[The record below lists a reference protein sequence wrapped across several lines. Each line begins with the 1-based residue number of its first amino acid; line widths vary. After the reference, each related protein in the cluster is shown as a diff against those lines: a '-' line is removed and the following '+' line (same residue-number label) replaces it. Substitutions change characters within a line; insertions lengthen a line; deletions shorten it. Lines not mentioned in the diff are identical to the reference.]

1 MRILRV
7 VGVIVRRC
15 GVAATLACLM
25 LAACGHPD
33 VGVGTPAGDAS
44 VDPVAS
50 VQAWRDKHEADYLYE
65 WASIAGLHMLEPGTQ
80 TVGSDPAAAI
90 VVPHLPPV
98 AGRVTVL
105 GQRVEFEAEPAVS
118 AVRKGARTR
127 PQPDQPPD
135 EPLTGPIVLH
145 DADLERDPEVAIGSV
160 RLVVHTGGGILALRV
175 RDPQSGQARGFLGF
189 SWFPIDETYRVTGRF
204 IRDAEPREL
213 QVLNTY
219 GDIDTYTTEG
229 LVEFELGGQTLRL
242 RPFTTRP
249 NRFYFVFRDASSGE
263 ETYETARF
271 VYSDL
276 GEDGTTVIDFNE
288 AYNPPCAFNPYT
300 TCPIPLKENILPVRV
315 LAGERAYPVAVK
327 LPGVR

>member
-1 MRILRV
+1 MR
-7 VGVIVRRC
+7 GT
-15 GVAATLACLM
+15 GVAWLALLSVVPGAGCGRAADEAPPATSS
-25 LAACGHPD
+25 
-33 VGVGTPAGDAS
+33 AS
-44 VDPVAS
+44 APEDPVAK

-65 WASIAGLHMLEPGTQ
+65 WVSISGLYLLEPGTHA
-80 TVGSDPAAAI
+80 VGSDPSAGI
-90 VVPHLPPV
+90 VVPHLPPI
-98 AGRVTVL
+98 AGRVTVS
-105 GQRVEFEAEPAVS
+105 GQRVEFEAEPGVS

-145 DADLERDPEVAIGSV
+145 DDGLERDPEVAIGSV
-160 RLVVHTGGGILALRV
+160 RLVVHTGGGNLALRV
-175 RDPQSGQARGFLGF
+175 RDPQSEQARGFLGF
-189 SWFPIDETYRVTGRF
+189 SWFPIDEAYRVTGRF
-204 IRDAEPREL
+204 IPDAEPREL

-219 GDIDTYTTEG
+219 GDIDTYKTEG
-229 LVEFELGGQTLRL
+229 VVEFELAGETQRL

-249 NRFYFVFRDASSGE
+249 NRFYFVFRDGSSGL

-276 GEDGTTVIDFNE
+276 LEAGTTVIDFNE

-300 TCPIPLKENILPVRV
+300 TCPIPLKENILPVKV

-327 LPGVR
+327 LPGTK